1 MPTVPYTFA
10 TIPNGQTIPLSYL
23 DANFAYVEAQ
33 ISSITGVTGSGAT
46 GPTGA
51 AGAAGATGPTGTA
64 GTAGVTGPTGPGVG
78 ATGATGPTGT
88 PGTPGGPTGPTG
100 AAGTAGVA
108 GATGPTG
115 AAGTGSG
122 TVTSINASG
131 GSTGLTFT
139 GGPVTGSGT
148 LTLGGT
154 LGVASGGTGVSGV
167 PNNGQ
172 LLIGNGSGFT
182 LSQLTAGS
190 NVTITPGSG
199 TITIAASS
207 GGGGVTSWSGGSTGF
222 SPSIPTGGDVVL
234 AGTLNIANGGTG
246 ATNAVNAINNLLP
259 SQTGASG
266 YFLTTNGANVS
277 WSSLTAAVTS
287 FSAGTTGLTP
297 SSPAGG
303 AIVLGG
309 TLSIANGGTG
319 QTTATGALTALLPA
333 QSGSTNNQ
341 VIASNGTN
349 ASWQYVTP
357 SSLSTGHPTWNSNGS
372 VTITSSDAS
381 YGLTVTQTNTYY
393 AISATSNASTTI
405 VGVCNGNGG
414 GVAGYGSSGNGAI
427 LGYSSGGVNYA
438 VYGTGDLLASGVTS
452 RGISGGTAAY
462 FNGSGLFGYNTSSR
476 ESKTNI
482 QDLQDA
488 SWIYGLQPKTF
499 NFRDRNED
507 GTYAETFSSE
517 VQIGLIA
524 DEVEPVRQELVIY
537 NETDG
542 VSKAVGIHYDRL
554 LVPVLKVAQDL
565 KKEVDSNAQTIAEL
579 QNTVK
584 DLSARLAAL
593 EGKN

>member
-51 AGAAGATGPTGTA
+51 AGATGPTGTA
-64 GTAGVTGPTGPGVG
+64 GTSGVTGPTGPGVG

-100 AAGTAGVA
+100 AAGTAGTA

-131 GSTGLTFT
+131 GSTGLTFS

-172 LLIGNGSGFT
+172 LLIGNGSGFS
-182 LSQLTAGS
+182 LAQLTAGS

-199 TITIAASS
+199 TITIAASAGAS
-207 GGGGVTSWSGGSTGF
+207 GVTSWSGGSSGLT
-222 SPSIPTGGDVVL
+222 PSIPTGGDVVL

-246 ATNAVNAINNLLP
+246 ATSAPNAINNLLP
-259 SQTGASG
+259 SQTGAAG

-277 WSSLTAAVTS
+277 WSNVTSAVTS
-287 FSAGTTGLTP
+287 FSAGTTGFTP
-297 SSPAGG
+297 SSATGG
-303 AIVLGG
+303 AITLGG
-309 TLSIANGGTG
+309 TLGITNGGTG
-319 QTTATGALTALLPA
+319 QTTASGAINALLPA
-333 QSGSTNNQ
+333 QSGGTNNQ
-341 VIASNGTN
+341 VITSNGTT
-349 ASWQYVTP
+349 ASWQYVP
-357 SSLSTGHPTWNSNGS
+357 PAGLSTGHPTWNSNGS
-372 VTITSSDAS
+372 VTITSSDTS
-381 YGLTVTQTNTYY
+381 YGLTVTQSNIYY
-393 AISATSNASTTI
+393 AIYATSNASTTI
-405 VGVCNGNGG
+405 VGICNGSGG

-427 LGYSSGGVNYA
+427 IGYSSGGINYA
-438 VYGTGDLLASGVTS
+438 VYGTGDLQASGVTA

-462 FNGSGLFGYNTSSR
+462 FNGSGLFGYTTSSR

-482 QDLQDA
+482 QDLPDA
-488 SWIYGLQPKTF
+488 NWIYGLQPKTF

-507 GTYAETFSSE
+507 GTYAETFSPE
-517 VQIGLIA
+517 VQVGLIA
-524 DEVEPVRQELVIY
+524 DEVEPVRRELVIY

-554 LVPVLKVAQDL
+554 LVPVLKVVQDL
-565 KKEVDSNAQTIAEL
+565 KKEVDSKAQTITEL
-579 QNTVK
+579 QNTVN

-593 EGKN
+593 ESKN